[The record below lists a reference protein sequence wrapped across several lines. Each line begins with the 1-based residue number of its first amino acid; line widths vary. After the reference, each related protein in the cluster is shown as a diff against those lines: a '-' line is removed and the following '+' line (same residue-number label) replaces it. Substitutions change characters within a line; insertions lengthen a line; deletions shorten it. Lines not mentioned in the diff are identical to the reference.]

1 MDTLRP
7 LLASLYQHFA
17 SPAAALPPSSPLP
30 RSPVRGRGISPLAG
44 SPPVANGGGGGGEW
58 LKHRISL
65 PMFLRMVEA
74 AGLLRRH
81 GEVRPRVHLPISRAS
96 PPPLARTCRSSR
108 SHTPRISRAS
118 PASPTLCRRAVRGC
132 PSPWCAT
139 SSSAASRRSRRAG
152 CASRTF
158 PRPCAAISARS
169 APPPASRPPPVISAR
184 SSGGPGAAPHA
195 SCGPHACAREEA
207 PRPNQRLHGPWGQR
221 WRRWRRRQRWLRDQP
236 TRAVRRQPSGQAARV
251 RADLGAVWA
260 RPRRQPTE
268 WRRGRL

>member
-1 MDTLRP
+1 MLLSPTLEVHRHPPSSSSASSSSSLPSSSRDQVAMDTLRP

-169 APPPASRPPPVISAR
+169 AP
-184 SSGGPGAAPHA
+184 AP
-195 SCGPHACAREEA
+195 
-207 PRPNQRLHGPWGQR
+207 LHHGHLP
-221 WRRWRRRQRWLRDQP
+221 
-236 TRAVRRQPSGQAARV
+236 
-251 RADLGAVWA
+251 
-260 RPRRQPTE
+260 
-268 WRRGRL
+268 